1 VLGPN
6 TGVPGWEREMIDFI
20 LNFPRELANVLNV
33 AICVLAF
40 IILIL
45 LLSPLLPAE
54 KHYSEPSAPSSKA
67 KPLRILVACLSAWL
81 IDASLFA
88 LPAMAITGSFFL
100 LGRDFCMD
108 PRVTYPDLR
117 DDLTGTPSNII
128 LKCFLAALNPF
139 WFSCWQAWN
148 ICHPQQAPAIY
159 PYTNI
164 YGQIFLVLIE
174 VVFPLA
180 LFCAYKYFCAVKYG
194 GSIGSIIVE
203 HENESAHCSAAR
215 NPLSLQNIISS
226 MLLGVPNYLRILQ
239 GVSGSSSGERVCFQT
254 YINKGKRNR
263 WFVVSTLSLIIVAT
277 SQVFTYL
284 EQIRRVESQTSLA
297 ITRFS
302 YSNSSDMDRCTSSL
316 FLLCSLRYL
325 YAKENKTR
333 ALSLLEQAVSKLP
346 ENRAVLKEIEYEK
359 KFVNAG
365 NPFGYIRKF
374 YFE

>member
-1 VLGPN
+1 
-6 TGVPGWEREMIDFI
+6 MIDFI
-20 LNFPRELANVLNV
+20 LNFPRELAHDLNV
-33 AICVLAF
+33 AICVLVL

-45 LLSPLLPAE
+45 LLFPLLPAE
-54 KHYSEPSAPSSKA
+54 KHYSELSSPSSKA
-67 KPLRILVACLSAWL
+67 KPLRTLVACLSAWL
-81 IDASLFA
+81 IDASFFA

-139 WFSCWQAWN
+139 WFCCWQAWN
-148 ICHPQQAPAIY
+148 ISHPQQAPAID

-174 VVFPLA
+174 VFFPLA
-180 LFCAYKYFCAVKYG
+180 LFCTYKCFCAAKYD
-194 GSIGSIIVE
+194 GSIGTIIIE
-203 HENESAHCSAAR
+203 HENESSHSSVAR

-226 MLLGVPNYLRILQ
+226 MLLGVPNYLRTLR
-239 GVSGSSSGERVCFQT
+239 GVAGSSSGERVCFQT
-254 YINKGKRNR
+254 SISKGKRNR
-263 WFVVSTLSLIIVAT
+263 WFVASTISLVIVAI

-284 EQIRRVESQTSLA
+284 EQIRRVDSQTSLA
-297 ITRFS
+297 IIRFS
-302 YSNSSDMDRCTSSL
+302 YSNSSDMDRCRSSL
-316 FLLCSLRYL
+316 FLTCSLRYL
-325 YAKENKTR
+325 YAKEHKTR
-333 ALSLLEQAVSKLP
+333 VLSLLEQAVSKLP
-346 ENRAVLKEIEYEK
+346 DNRSVLEEIEHEK

-365 NPFGYIRKF
+365 SPFGYIRKF

>member
-1 VLGPN
+1 
-6 TGVPGWEREMIDFI
+6 MIDFI
-20 LNFPRELANVLNV
+20 LNFPRELANDLNV
-33 AICVLAF
+33 AICVLVL

-54 KHYSEPSAPSSKA
+54 KHSELSSPSSKA
-67 KPLRILVACLSAWL
+67 KPLRTLVACLSAWL
-81 IDASLFA
+81 IDASFFA

-139 WFSCWQAWN
+139 WFCCWLAWN
-148 ICHPQQAPAIY
+148 ISHPQQAPAID

-180 LFCAYKYFCAVKYG
+180 LFCAYKCFCAAKYD
-194 GSIGSIIVE
+194 GSIGTIIVE
-203 HENESAHCSAAR
+203 HENESSHSSVAR
-215 NPLSLQNIISS
+215 NPLSLQNIVSS
-226 MLLGVPNYLRILQ
+226 LLLGVPNYLRTLRR
-239 GVSGSSSGERVCFQT
+239 VAGSNSGERVCFQT
-254 YINKGKRNR
+254 CIHKGKRNR
-263 WFVVSTLSLIIVAT
+263 WFVASTLSLIIVAI

-284 EQIRRVESQTSLA
+284 EQIRRVDSQTSLA

-302 YSNSSDMDRCTSSL
+302 NSNASNMDRCTSSL
-316 FLLCSLRYL
+316 CLVRSLRYS
-325 YAKENKTR
+325 YAKEYKARSLN
-333 ALSLLEQAVSKLP
+333 LLEQAVSKLP
-346 ENRAVLKEIEYEK
+346 DNRSVLKEIEYEK
-359 KFVNAG
+359 NFVDAG
-365 NPFGYIRKF
+365 SPFGYISKF